1 MFFVLVNLKEPLAF
15 TIDNINIYVIC
26 IYVVYTVPYRVARF

>member
-1 MFFVLVNLKEPLAF
+1 MFFGLVNLKEPLAF
-15 TIDNINIYVIC
+15 TNDNINMYLIC